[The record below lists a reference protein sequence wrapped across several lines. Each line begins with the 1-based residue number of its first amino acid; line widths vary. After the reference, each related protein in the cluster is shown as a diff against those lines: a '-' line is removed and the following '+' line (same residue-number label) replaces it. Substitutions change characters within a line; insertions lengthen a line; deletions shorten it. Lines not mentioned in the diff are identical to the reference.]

1 MSLAAAPVDAPPGR
15 PLRADLLG
23 ALALLP
29 VPAAVIGRT
38 GTIVWQNHRGD
49 EVFGDSVGRPL
60 TRFVAPENRDS
71 VVAAFA
77 RVLQG
82 ESLVEPVVGLDRGGR
97 RVALTV
103 VAAPLTEHG
112 RVAGALAIGVAS
124 GRAPAEVGTI
134 AAGVPKL
141 TRRQLETLRLLGEG
155 RSTPGIAAALGV
167 TPETARNHVRAL
179 LRRLG
184 VHSRLEA
191 VAAGHRLGL
200 LRPFEEAFADRGK

>member
-1 MSLAAAPVDAPPGR
+1 MSLAAAPAR
-15 PLRADLLG
+15 TLLEHPLRADLLG
-23 ALALLP
+23 ALERLP

-38 GTIVWQNHRGD
+38 GTIVWQNRRSD

-60 TRFVAPENRDS
+60 ARFVAPESRDS

-77 RVLQG
+77 RVLGG

-112 RVAGALAIGVAS
+112 RVAGALALGVAS
-124 GRAPAEVGTI
+124 GRGPAELGPIV
-134 AAGVPKL
+134 AGVPKL
-141 TRRQLETLRLLGEG
+141 TRRQLQTLRLLGEG
-155 RSTPGIAAALGV
+155 RSTPGIATSLGV

-191 VAAGHRLGL
+191 VAAGHRLRL
-200 LRPFEEAFADRGK
+200 L

>member
-23 ALALLP
+23 ALARLP

-38 GTIVWQNHRGD
+38 GTIVWQNRRGD

-60 TRFVAPENRDS
+60 TRFVAPENRDG
-71 VVAAFA
+71 VVAAFV

-112 RVAGALAIGVAS
+112 RVTGALAIGVAS
-124 GRAPAEVGTI
+124 GRAPAGLGPI

-191 VAAGHRLGL
+191 VGRASPPPPVAG
-200 LRPFEEAFADRGK
+200 

>member
-1 MSLAAAPVDAPPGR
+1 MSLAAAPAR
-15 PLRADLLG
+15 ALLEHPLRADLLG
-23 ALALLP
+23 ALARLP

-38 GTIVWQNHRGD
+38 GMIVWQNHRGD

-71 VVAAFA
+71 VVAAFV
-77 RVLQG
+77 RVLGG
-82 ESLVEPVVGLDRGGR
+82 ESLVEPVVALDRGGR

-112 RVAGALAIGVAS
+112 RVTGALAIGVAY
-124 GRAPAEVGTI
+124 GRAPAELGPV

-167 TPETARNHVRAL
+167 TTETARNHVRAL

-191 VAAGHRLGL
+191 VAAGHRLRL
-200 LRPFEEAFADRGK
+200 L